1 MANGN
6 GNGNGNG
13 TIAIKNGY
21 VFDPLNEIDGEVMDV
36 FIKNGKV
43 VRELTDSEMKD
54 AKVIDAKGMTVMPGG
69 VDSHSHIAGA
79 KVNGG
84 RMMRPEDSYKWNRKK
99 TPLTHSGSGYTVPSV
114 YKEGYEYSQM
124 GYTTVFEAAVPPLE
138 ARHTHE
144 EMRSIPMLDTG
155 GYLVLGNNW
164 FIMRYLRDGEMDRA
178 CAYVAWMMKTHRTY
192 GIKCVNPAGVENWGW
207 GQNIG
212 SLDEANIHFEI
223 TPREVIE
230 GLCEINERLGLPMA
244 MHLHCNNLGQPGC
257 FEITKNSL
265 KIPSQIKPNQNLDVE
280 WAETK
285 VDPRRLESVYLTH
298 AQFNSFGGTSWGDFE
313 SGTKDVIDYVNKTD
327 HIVFDSGCVPFG
339 EATVM
344 TGDGPAIHNLYALTG
359 NKWSNT
365 DVELECGSGV
375 LPFTYLKSNP
385 IHSVQ
390 WAMGLEL
397 LLLVNDTWKSIMTTD
412 HPNGGTFLKYPLV
425 MAWLMSQAS
434 RNATFDE
441 CHAWARDRSDLG
453 AVEREMSL
461 YDIAILT
468 RANTARTVGISHRKG
483 SLGVGADGDVTIY
496 DIDPK
501 SLNPR
506 DYESLIK
513 SFAQAEYTIKD
524 GEIVSRR
531 GEIVAIPEKRTYYI
545 DVATKEAGTKDM
557 LADVKEWFK
566 YYTLGFAHYPT
577 PDNYLMNPT
586 PIAVNAEE
594 A

>member
-1 MANGN
+1 MAN

-21 VFDPLNEIDGEVMDV
+21 VFDPLNEIDGEMVDV

-43 VRELTDSEMKD
+43 VRELTDSELKD

-114 YKEGYEYSQM
+114 YMEGYEYSQM

-144 EMRSIPMLDTG
+144 EMRSIPMIDTG

-178 CAYVAWMMKTHRTY
+178 AAYVAWMMKTHKTY

-207 GQNIG
+207 GQNVG

-257 FEITKNSL
+257 FEITKDSL

-313 SGTKDVIDYVNKTD
+313 SGTKEVIDHVNKTD
-327 HIVFDSGCVPFG
+327 YIVMDSGCVPFG

-365 DVELECGSGV
+365 DVELECGSGI

-390 WAMGLEL
+390 WAMGLEI
-397 LLLVNDTWKSIMTTD
+397 LLLVKDTWKSIMTTD

-425 MAWLMSQAS
+425 MAWLMSQAA

-453 AVEREMSL
+453 AVDRELSL

-468 RANTARTVGISHRKG
+468 RANTARTIGLSHRKG

-496 DIDPK
+496 NIDPK

-506 DYESLIK
+506 DHENLAK
-513 SFAQAEYTIKD
+513 NFAQAEYTIKD

-531 GEIVAIPEKRTYYI
+531 GEIVAIPEKRTYYV
-545 DVATKEAGTKDM
+545 DVNVKDAGMNDM

-586 PIAVNAEE
+586 PIKVTEE
-594 A
+594 AG

>member
-1 MANGN
+1 MAGNGN

-21 VFDPLNEIDGEVMDV
+21 VFDPLNEIDGEMMDV

-114 YKEGYEYSQM
+114 YMEGYEYSQM

-144 EMRSIPMLDTG
+144 EMRSIPMIDTG

-178 CAYVAWMMKTHRTY
+178 CAYVAWMMKAHKTY

-207 GQNIG
+207 GQNVG

-257 FEITKNSL
+257 FEITRDSL

-285 VDPRRLESVYLTH
+285 VNPKRLESVYLTH

-313 SGTKDVIDYVNKTD
+313 SGTKEVIDHVNKTD
-327 HIVFDSGCVPFG
+327 YIVMDSGCVPFG

-365 DVELECGSGV
+365 DVELECGSGI

-390 WAMGLEL
+390 WAMGLEI
-397 LLLVNDTWKSIMTTD
+397 LLLVKDTWKSIMTTD

-425 MAWLMSQAS
+425 MAWLMSQAA

-441 CHAWARDRSDLG
+441 CHAWAHDRSDLG
-453 AVEREMSL
+453 AVDREMSL

-468 RANTARTVGISHRKG
+468 RANTARTIGLSHRKG

-496 DIDPK
+496 NIDPK
-501 SLNPR
+501 SLNVR
-506 DYESLIK
+506 DHENLAK
-513 SFAQAEYTIKD
+513 SFEQAEYTVKD

-545 DVATKEAGTKDM
+545 DVAAKDAGTKDM
-557 LADVKEWFK
+557 LADVTEWFK

-577 PDNYLMNPT
+577 PDSYLMNPT
-586 PIAVNAEE
+586 PIKVNEE

>member
-1 MANGN
+1 MAN

-21 VFDPLNEIDGEVMDV
+21 VFDPLNEIDGEMVDV

-43 VRELTDSEMKD
+43 VRELTDSELKD

-114 YKEGYEYSQM
+114 YMEGYEYSQM

-144 EMRSIPMLDTG
+144 EMRSIPMIDTG

-178 CAYVAWMMKTHRTY
+178 AAYVAWMMKAHKTY

-207 GQNIG
+207 GQNVG

-257 FEITKNSL
+257 FEITKDSL

-313 SGTKDVIDYVNKTD
+313 SGTKEVIDHVNKTD
-327 HIVFDSGCVPFG
+327 YIVMDSGCVPFG

-365 DVELECGSGV
+365 DVELECGSGI

-390 WAMGLEL
+390 WAMGLEI
-397 LLLVNDTWKSIMTTD
+397 LLLVKDTWKSIMTTD

-425 MAWLMSQAS
+425 MAWLMSQAA

-453 AVEREMSL
+453 AVDRELSL

-468 RANTARTVGISHRKG
+468 RANTARTVGLSHRKG

-496 DIDPK
+496 NIDPK
-501 SLNPR
+501 SLNVR
-506 DYESLIK
+506 DHENLAK
-513 SFAQAEYTIKD
+513 NFAQAEYTIKD

-531 GEIVAIPEKRTYYI
+531 GEIVAIPEKRTYYV
-545 DVATKEAGTKDM
+545 DVAARDAGTKDM

-577 PDNYLMNPT
+577 PDSYLMNPT
-586 PIAVNAEE
+586 PIKVTEE

>member
-1 MANGN
+1 MAN

-114 YKEGYEYSQM
+114 YMEGYEYSQM

-178 CAYVAWMMKTHRTY
+178 CAYVAWMMKTHKTY

-207 GQNIG
+207 AENVG
-212 SLDEANIHFEI
+212 SLDEANIHFGI
-223 TPREVIE
+223 TSREVIE

-257 FEITKNSL
+257 YEITKDSL

-285 VDPRRLESVYLTH
+285 VDPTRQESVYLTH

-313 SGTKDVIDYVNKTD
+313 SKTKEIIDYVNKTD
-327 HIVFDSGCVPFG
+327 HVVFDSGCVPFG

-397 LLLVNDTWKSIMTTD
+397 LLLVKDTWKSIMTTD

-425 MAWLMSQAS
+425 MTWLMSHAS

-453 AVEREMSL
+453 GVDRELSL

-496 DIDPK
+496 NIDPK

-531 GEIVAIPEKRTYYI
+531 GEIVAIPEKRTYYV

-586 PIAVNAEE
+586 PIKVNAEE

>member
-1 MANGN
+1 MAN

-21 VFDPLNEIDGEVMDV
+21 VFDPLNEIDGEMMDV

-114 YKEGYEYSQM
+114 YMEGYEYSQM

-144 EMRSIPMLDTG
+144 EMRSIPMIDTG

-178 CAYVAWMMKTHRTY
+178 AAYVAWMMKAHKTY

-207 GQNIG
+207 GQNVG

-257 FEITKNSL
+257 YEITRDSL

-285 VDPRRLESVYLTH
+285 VDPKRLESVYLTH

-313 SGTKDVIDYVNKTD
+313 SGTKEVIDHVNKTD
-327 HIVFDSGCVPFG
+327 YIVMDSGCVPFG

-365 DVELECGSGV
+365 DVELECGSGI

-390 WAMGLEL
+390 WAMGLEI
-397 LLLVNDTWKSIMTTD
+397 LLLVKDTWKSIMTTD

-425 MAWLMSQAS
+425 MAWLMSQAA

-441 CHAWARDRSDLG
+441 CHPWARERSDLG
-453 AVEREMSL
+453 AVDREMSL

-468 RANTARTVGISHRKG
+468 RANTARTVGLSHRKG

-496 DIDPK
+496 NIDPK

-506 DYESLIK
+506 DHENLAK
-513 SFAQAEYTIKD
+513 NFAQAEYTIKD

-531 GEIVAIPEKRTYYI
+531 GEIVAIPEKRTYYV
-545 DVATKEAGTKDM
+545 DVTTKEAGTKDM

-586 PIAVNAEE
+586 PIKVNGEV
-594 A
+594 